1 MQSSNEQQQQQ
12 YQQQHQQQ
20 HQQRYVFTS
29 EHSQQQNY
37 TDVGCTRMNLSD
49 RFNAVSAEDSV
60 YYKFIHTTKCID
72 TKVDTAV
79 MELIGTKDTE
89 LFDMNDDAIEE
100 LILSIH
106 CPSSSIAR
114 RNQGTKTVR
123 QMIFGRDM
131 IIPAD
136 LKFEDAS
143 LADISNI
150 RKNKIERER
159 KLAQARLEFLRFETE
174 CNEADDND
182 DEMMKA
188 IHHNFKKF
196 HEKVESVKY
205 IVGKVHKATQNGNIS
220 TFQDD
225 HEMQE

>member
-1 MQSSNEQQQQQ
+1 MNSYNISIEDPNHSPSLLQTQPKQKQQHHHQQQQH
-12 YQQQHQQQ
+12 YLFSPERSTHR
-20 HQQRYVFTS
+20 QQR
-29 EHSQQQNY
+29 
-37 TDVGCTRMNLSD
+37 
-49 RFNAVSAEDSV
+49 SV
-60 YYKFIHTTKCID
+60 YYKYIHTTKCID